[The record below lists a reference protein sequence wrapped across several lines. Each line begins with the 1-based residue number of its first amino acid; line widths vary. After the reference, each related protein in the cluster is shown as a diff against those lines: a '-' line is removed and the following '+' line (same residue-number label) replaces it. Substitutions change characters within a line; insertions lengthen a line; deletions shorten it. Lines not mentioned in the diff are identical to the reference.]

1 MSGLV
6 PTHSVNKTEGMADFF
21 FDYDLPEHLIAQT
34 PAANR
39 ADARLL
45 VVHRRS
51 GRLEH
56 RFFRDLPE
64 YLNAGDL
71 LVRNNTK
78 VLPARLI
85 GVREKTGGRWEGLYL
100 TERDGVWEVLAQTR
114 GFPDVGEILTAD
126 GGRLRLELVGRT
138 DDRHWLLRALAP
150 GAAEE
155 LLAIHGSIPLPPY
168 IRKGLADGADTE
180 RYQTVYAAAS
190 GSVAAP
196 TAGLHFTPE
205 LLRELLLREV
215 GIADVT
221 LHVGLG
227 TFAPV
232 KAVDPTQHA
241 IHSEWCEV
249 PAETIGAIRHCGGR
263 VFAVGTTTVR
273 ALESAAR
280 VSPQNAFRGPTDLFI
295 HPPFE
300 FRAVGGLITNFHL
313 PRTTLLLLVQAFSG
327 SELLKAA
334 YAEAVRAEYRFF
346 SYGDAMLVM

>member
-6 PTHSVNKTEGMADFF
+6 RTHPVNKTKVMAEFF

-34 PAANR
+34 PATNR
-39 ADARLL
+39 SDARLL

-85 GVREKTGGRWEGLYL
+85 GTREKTGGRWEGLFL
-100 TERDGVWEVLAQTR
+100 TERDGIWELLAQTR
-114 GFPDVGEILTAD
+114 GFPEVGEILTAD
-126 GGRLRLELVGRT
+126 GDRLRLELVGRT
-138 DDRHWLLRALAP
+138 DDRHWLLRPLAP
-150 GAAEE
+150 GAAEG

-168 IRKGLADGADTE
+168 IRKGVADSADSE

-205 LLRELLLREV
+205 LLRELILREV

-232 KAVDPTQHA
+232 KVADPTQHA

-249 PAETIGAIRHCGGR
+249 PAEALEAIRHCGGR

-280 VSPQNAFRGPTDLFI
+280 VSAQNAFRGASDLFI

-327 SELLKAA
+327 TELLRAA

-346 SYGDAMLVM
+346 SYGDAMLIV

>member
-6 PTHSVNKTEGMADFF
+6 RTHPVNKTKVMAEFF

-34 PAANR
+34 PATNR
-39 ADARLL
+39 SDARLL

-85 GVREKTGGRWEGLYL
+85 GTREKTGGRWEGLFL
-100 TERDGVWEVLAQTR
+100 TERDGIWELLAQTR
-114 GFPDVGEILTAD
+114 GFPEVGEILTAD
-126 GGRLRLELVGRT
+126 GDRLRLELVGRT
-138 DDRHWLLRALAP
+138 DDRHWLLRPLAP
-150 GAAEE
+150 GAAEG

-168 IRKGLADGADTE
+168 IRKGVADSADSE

-205 LLRELLLREV
+205 LLRELILREV

-232 KAVDPTQHA
+232 KVADPTQHA

-249 PAETIGAIRHCGGR
+249 PAEALEAIRHCGGR

-280 VSPQNAFRGPTDLFI
+280 VSAQNAFRGASDLFI

-313 PRTTLLLLVQAFSG
+313 PRTTLLLLVQAFCG
-327 SELLKAA
+327 SELLRAA
-334 YAEAVRAEYRFF
+334 YAEAVRREYRFF
-346 SYGDAMLVM
+346 SYGDAMLVV

>member
-1 MSGLV
+1 
-6 PTHSVNKTEGMADFF
+6 MAEFF

-45 VVHRRS
+45 VVHRRT
-51 GRLEH
+51 GRLAH

-78 VLPARLI
+78 VLPARLTGI
-85 GVREKTGGRWEGLYL
+85 REKTGGRWEGLYL
-100 TERDGVWEVLAQTR
+100 GERGDVWELLAQTR
-114 GFPDVGEILTAD
+114 GFPDAGEILSAD
-126 GGRLRLELVGRT
+126 RGRLRLELVGRT
-138 DDRHWLLRALAP
+138 DERHWLLRPLSP
-150 GAAEE
+150 GAAAE

-168 IRKGLADGADTE
+168 IRKGLADDADAE
-180 RYQTVYAAAS
+180 RYQTVYAAES

-232 KAVDPTQHA
+232 KVADPTQHS

-249 PAETIGAIRHCGGR
+249 PAVTLDAIRNCGGR
-263 VFAVGTTTVR
+263 TIAVGTTTVR

-280 VSPQNAFRGPTDLFI
+280 LSPRHAYRGATDLFI

-300 FRAVGGLITNFHL
+300 FRTVGGLITNFHL

-327 SELLKAA
+327 SKLLKAA

-346 SYGDAMLVM
+346 SYGDAMLIV